1 MPAQLV
7 TCGEF
12 AAGVGGEFE
21 KECARELRDSL
32 PEQYVIATNVYVL
45 RGGSGGGE
53 FYECDVVISA
63 PGICDV
69 LELKCIRPDA
79 IVFEDLMTSQTGFSA
94 ERIFS
99 KLNDKAKILTSRRE
113 RSPFPSGQKHRNVRL
128 GSQVVVPSNT
138 RVTFKFSPHATSKRV
153 MTLADTVEKY
163 RSISTASR
171 AFQDSVTT
179 RENLSGWSAYRNE
192 SVRGQRR
199 TAQHLGRFIIQRQI
213 RRENGIFEYFAVDEP
228 PCKMEVLLREFPF
241 DPTLPASQMQA
252 YLQAVAREARVLMK
266 LRHPNIACVIGHFQ
280 TGASWVQVS
289 DWFDGERVEDS
300 WPLIAE
306 SSVWDKINIFLK
318 VIEALEFCHER
329 GVFHR
334 NVSAESVRVASDFSD
349 VRLVGFDC
357 ALDLSATATTNST
370 ASNKRD
376 PRLIPPEDLAAGGT
390 KNARLSDIFQAGV
403 LLYRLLENGA
413 WPFTNT
419 FEYATSSAAIRPFVG
434 PANDRETEALRQAA
448 FRMLEVRPENRP
460 DLLSKLKQELQA
472 VFA

>member
-1 MPAQLV
+1 M
-7 TCGEF
+7 
-12 AAGVGGEFE
+12 
-21 KECARELRDSL
+21 
-32 PEQYVIATNVYVL
+32 
-45 RGGSGGGE
+45 
-53 FYECDVVISA
+53 
-63 PGICDV
+63 
-69 LELKCIRPDA
+69 
-79 IVFEDLMTSQTGFSA
+79 
-94 ERIFS
+94 
-99 KLNDKAKILTSRRE
+99 
-113 RSPFPSGQKHRNVRL
+113 
-128 GSQVVVPSNT
+128 
-138 RVTFKFSPHATSKRV
+138 
-153 MTLADTVEKY
+153 
-163 RSISTASR
+163 
-171 AFQDSVTT
+171 
-179 RENLSGWSAYRNE
+179 
-192 SVRGQRR
+192 
-199 TAQHLGRFIIQRQI
+199 

-266 LRHPNIACVIGHFQ
+266 LRHPYIACVIGHFQ

-300 WPLIAE
+300 WPLIAQ

-357 ALDLSATATTNST
+357 ALDLSATATTNSA

-403 LLYRLLENGA
+403 LLYRLLEDGA
-413 WPFTNT
+413 WPFTST

-434 PANDRETEALRQAA
+434 PPNDRETEALRQAA